1 MDLATARA
9 FGRSLARPPAHLAG
23 SMGPASWQYVPVDR
37 DKLASLL
44 HAACY
49 LEGRFLLRSGQV
61 ADFYFDKYMFESDPT
76 LLRAVAEQAAPL
88 IPAGTDVLAGLE
100 LGGVPIATA
109 LSLLT
114 GLPQVL
120 VRKQAKQYGTAK
132 LAEGPDVAGKRLL
145 VVEDVVTTGG
155 QVVLSAQ
162 ELRRSG
168 AAVDDVLCVIDR
180 RPRAPSGAG
189 GAAGHPGGG
198 GRDAGGAGGGAY
210 EGAGIAG
217 GFLGRASG
225 VTDMNRGGTSR
236 AGEGD
241 RDPRSLHLCKEH
253 GAANRPGTRP
263 NRQDRLSEAG
273 LNLISLFT
281 SEELRGTQGH

>member
-1 MDLATARA
+1 
-9 FGRSLARPPAHLAG
+9 
-23 SMGPASWQYVPVDR
+23 MGPAGWQYVPVDR

-109 LSLLT
+109 LSLIT

-168 AAVDDVLCVIDR
+168 AAVEDVLCVIDR

-189 GAAGHPGGG
+189 GAAGHAGVG
-198 GRDAGGAGGGAY
+198 GRDAGGAVEGANGGPRGEPGGGGRNGSGAVG
-210 EGAGIAG
+210 GAGA
-217 GFLGRASG
+217 
-225 VTDMNRGGTSR
+225 VTEMDRGGGGR
-236 AGEGD
+236 GGEGD
-241 RDPRSLHLCKEH
+241 PDPRSPHPGKQR
-253 GAANRPGTRP
+253 GAANRPGIGP
-263 NRQDRLSEAG
+263 NWQDRLAEAG

-281 SEELRGTQGH
+281 SEELRGTQGR